1 VSINLVNLYVQQYAT
16 TLQLLLQQKGSR
28 LRGTVMEGPH
38 IGSQASPVD
47 QVGKIAANKVTSR
60 FGDMPRVDATTDRR
74 WVFPT
79 DYDLPQLIDSFDR
92 LRLLNDPNST
102 YVTNALY
109 AMGRAMDTEILN
121 GILGTDQTGIQGA
134 TAVPFPSA
142 QIINTGVGAAA
153 AAGLNVEKLRQAG
166 QLLMAAEVD
175 PDEARTMVITA
186 KQHYDLLREIQII
199 SLDFNSRPVLVDGKI
214 MNFLG
219 FNFVHTELLP
229 TGTDDLSGTSTQV
242 PFYVKSGVY
251 LGMWNDINTNISL
264 RNDLQGIPWQA
275 YCKGTFG
282 ATRLEEKKVGFVWC
296 R

>member
-1 VSINLVNLYVQQYAT
+1 MSVNLVNLYVQQYAT

-38 IGSQASPVD
+38 IGSQSSPVD
-47 QVGKIAANKVTSR
+47 QVAKIAANKVTSR

-74 WVFPT
+74 WVYPT

-109 AMGRAMDTEILN
+109 AMGRAMDLEILA
-121 GILGTDQTGIQGA
+121 GITGSNNTGIAGA
-134 TAVPFPSA
+134 TTVAFPSA
-142 QIINTGVGAAA
+142 QVIGVNTGAASP
-153 AAGLNVEKLRQAG
+153 AGLNVEKLRQCG

-175 PDEARTMVITA
+175 ADEPRTMVITA
-186 KQHYDLLREIQII
+186 KQHYDLLREIQIT
-199 SLDFNSRPVLVDGKI
+199 STDFNSRPVLVDGKI
-214 MNFLG
+214 MQFLG
-219 FNFVHTELLP
+219 FNFVHTELLS
-229 TGTDDLSGTSTQV
+229 TGTDDQSGTSTQV

-251 LGMWNDINTNISL
+251 MGMWNDINTNISL

-282 ATRLEEKKVGFVWC
+282 ATRLEEKKVGYVWC